1 MTSKERVRAVMQ
13 RQRPD
18 RIPAAFEAVG
28 TVTGR
33 LMKEYGFTEYDQ
45 LLEKY
50 QIDIVGA
57 GPRYI
62 GPELPVRVDE
72 KGREIHR
79 SFWGYEQ
86 TVHVTDLDSYPVTT
100 YFPLSGVETVEE
112 VDAYHWPDPDWFDYS
127 AIRETIDSHPDKAII
142 IGHEGPFQIVT
153 YLISMEEF
161 FVLMVEE
168 PEVAKRILDKMVEF
182 ELEYYRRCFEA
193 GGGKIDVLRPHDDY
207 GTQISML
214 FSVEMWREF
223 FKENTKKLVDLA
235 HSYGAFY
242 QQHSCGA
249 VEPVIEDLI
258 ECGVDALEPLQK
270 VKGLEADNLLRKY
283 GGRITFH
290 GGIDTQD
297 ILPHGTP
304 EEVAAETRRFLTT
317 LGQTNGYIL
326 MASQGFEGDVP
337 TANIEAV
344 YAADRSVPAGAPA
357 K

>member
-13 RQRPD
+13 RQKPD

-28 TVTGR
+28 PVVNR
-33 LMKEYGFTEYDQ
+33 LMKEYGFADYDQ
-45 LLEKY
+45 LIKKFD
-50 QIDIVGA
+50 IDIVYA
-57 GPRYI
+57 APRYI
-62 GPELPVRVDE
+62 GPALEPRGGSQGGKVVR
-72 KGREIHR
+72 
-79 SFWGYEQ
+79 SYWGYEE
-86 TVHVTDLDSYPVTT
+86 TLHDTAIDSYYVTS
-100 YFPLSGVETVEE
+100 YFPLSGVSSVEE
-112 VDAYHWPDPDWFDYS
+112 VENYPWPNPDWFDYS
-127 AIRETIDSHPDKAII
+127 AIRETIERYPDKAIM

-153 YLISMEEF
+153 FLIRMEEF
-161 FVLMVEE
+161 FVLMIEE
-168 PEVAKRILDKMVEF
+168 PEIAAKILEKMVDF

-193 GGGKIDVLRPHDDY
+193 GQGKIDVLRPHDDY

-214 FSVEMWREF
+214 FSIDMWREF
-223 FKENTKKLVDLA
+223 FKENTRKLAELA

-258 ECGVDALEPLQK
+258 ECGVDSLEPLQK
-270 VKGLEADNLLRKY
+270 VCGMEADNLLKKY

-297 ILPHGTP
+297 LLPHGTA
-304 EEVAAETRRFLTT
+304 EQVRAETERFIRT

-344 YAADRSVPAGAPA
+344 YSVDRTVDI
-357 K
+357 

>member
-13 RQRPD
+13 RQKPD

-28 TVTGR
+28 TVTNR
-33 LMKEYGFTEYDQ
+33 LLKEYGMTDYDQ

-50 QIDIVGA
+50 EIDIVCA

-62 GPELPVRVDE
+62 GPELPTRTDAQ
-72 KGREIHR
+72 GRTVIR

-86 TVHVTDLDSYPVTT
+86 TIHVTALDSYPVTS
-100 YFPLSGVETVEE
+100 YYPLSGVETVEE
-112 VDAYHWPDPDWFDYS
+112 VDRYAWPDPDWFDYS
-127 AIRETIDSHPDKAII
+127 SIRETIERHPDKAIV

-161 FVLMVEE
+161 FVLMLEE
-168 PEVAKRILDKMVEF
+168 PEVAQRILDRMVEF

-193 GGGKIDVLRPHDDY
+193 GQGKVDVLRTHDDY

-214 FSVEMWREF
+214 FSLDMWREF
-223 FKENTKKLVDLA
+223 FKENTRKLVELT
-235 HSYGAFY
+235 HSYGAFF

-270 VKGLEADNLLRKY
+270 VKGLEADNLLQKY

-297 ILPHGTP
+297 LLPHGTP
-304 EEVAAETRRFLTT
+304 EQVRAETERFLRT
-317 LGQTNGYIL
+317 LGPTNGYIL

-344 YAADRSVPAGAPA
+344 YSVPRTL
-357 K
+357 

>member
-62 GPELPVRVDE
+62 GPELPVRIDE
-72 KGREIHR
+72 KGREIRR

-86 TVHVTDLDSYPVTT
+86 TVHVTELDSYPVTT

-127 AIRETIDSHPDKAII
+127 AIGETIAKHPDKAII

-161 FVLMVEE
+161 FILMVEE
-168 PEVAKRILDKMVEF
+168 PEVAKRILDRMVEF

-223 FKENTKKLVDLA
+223 FKENTKKLVGLA

-249 VEPVIEDLI
+249 VEPVIEDLRSSA
-258 ECGVDALEPLQK
+258 ALTRLSRCK
-270 VKGLEADNLLRKY
+270 RSKGLRPTTFFKSTAAGSPFTEASIRRTSCRTARRRRWPPRRAASFIRSA
-283 GGRITFH
+283 GRTATF
-290 GGIDTQD
+290 
-297 ILPHGTP
+297 
-304 EEVAAETRRFLTT
+304 
-317 LGQTNGYIL
+317 
-326 MASQGFEGDVP
+326 
-337 TANIEAV
+337 
-344 YAADRSVPAGAPA
+344 
-357 K
+357 